1 MEEDAR
7 PRCEPYLPSPGQ
19 HLAGFLEPRAL
30 SSPCSMAVP
39 KSVLSWFIQVG
50 KLRHVAARASVV
62 AVSATDAVSP
72 TYVVFLPAGI

>member
-1 MEEDAR
+1 
-7 PRCEPYLPSPGQ
+7 
-19 HLAGFLEPRAL
+19 
-30 SSPCSMAVP
+30 MAVP